1 MPTQFDPNRS
11 YSAQEV
17 LEISKSL
24 MDIAFKHNASGTTPT
39 ANPVYG
45 PNWNGSA
52 FGPMSLPGFRDGM
65 FSTLVRPRTLSSLF
79 GVEPSLNANEKIGV
93 MTGVTAGSGTNPSDF
108 CGTAI
113 TAGQLKRCVQNYVWG
128 KFKIK
133 SQLVNVME
141 IGEHNDYADYQ
152 PHHLYNQAAPQSP
165 FLPDLMGKLDLANR
179 PGIVLNN
186 ELFTMGVQTERSF
199 ERVLVAGNIATA
211 PASAQPGFIREFNG
225 LERQIT
231 TGKADFDTGIA
242 CPGVDSTVITWGTG
256 IDQTVAGRT
265 FPMVVRDTY
274 FGLKEIA
281 RQVGMDGV
289 EFVLTMPFRMF
300 QALTYVW
307 SCQYWTY
314 ACTTTTSQ
322 PSFTNA
328 QDIRALQVDMQN
340 GYYLLIDGIRVPV
353 VVTDGIRETNAS
365 TTVITAD
372 EMFILPVMWNGM
384 KLLRLQYKNVGS
396 AEVTEFANYGPA
408 PEFVPMDNGMYLMW
422 SSRTEACKEINLAAK
437 FRVIQDA
444 PFLAAAI
451 NTIQYSFAP
460 PTRSADPAN
469 TSNHFNGG
477 ASRFDGSYT
486 VQ

>member
-24 MDIAFKHNASGTTPT
+24 MEIAFKHNSSGVTPT

-52 FGPMSLPGFRDGM
+52 FGPMSLPGFRSDM
-65 FSTLVRPRTLSSLF
+65 FSTFIRPRTLSSLF
-79 GVEPSLNANEKIGV
+79 GVQASLVANEKIGI

-128 KFKIK
+128 KYKIK
-133 SQLVNVME
+133 SQVVNVME
-141 IGEHNDYADYQ
+141 IGEHVDYADFT
-152 PHHLYNQAAPQSP
+152 PHNLLNQAVPQSP
-165 FLPDLMGKLDLANR
+165 FLPDMMGRLDLSNR
-179 PGIVLNN
+179 EAIVLNN

-199 ERVLVAGNIATA
+199 ERVLIAGNIATA

-274 FGLKEIA
+274 FGLNEIA
-281 RQVGMDGV
+281 RQVGMEGTQ
-289 EFVLTMPFRMF
+289 FVLVMPYRMF

-314 ACTTTTSQ
+314 ACQATS
-322 PSFTNA
+322 TNLNYTNG
-328 QDIRALQVDMQN
+328 QDIRELQVDMQN

-365 TTVITAD
+365 STVITAD
-372 EMFILPVMWNGM
+372 EMFILPVQWNGR
-384 KLLRLQYKNVGS
+384 KLLNLQYKNLAS
-396 AEVTEFANYGPA
+396 REVLDFGNFGPA
-408 PEFVPMDNGMYLMW
+408 PEFLPMDNGMYLLATN
-422 SSRTEACKEINLAAK
+422 RQEYCKEINLAA
-437 FRVIQDA
+437 I
-444 PFLAAAI
+444 
-451 NTIQYSFAP
+451 
-460 PTRSADPAN
+460 
-469 TSNHFNGG
+469 G
-477 ASRFDGSYT
+477 
-486 VQ
+486 